1 MNLSVG
7 YLKVVLLVVLIASS
21 DDALAKDLGLIG
33 PSYPIIER
41 DLIDVIHARIQNKI
55 EAGEL
60 DALHQGLIEDS
71 KSYAA
76 RPPGTI
82 LPRAQAYRAVE
93 INPVYTLEQDITD
106 ADGKV
111 LFKAGTQVNPLH
123 IKPLSKMLCF
133 IDGDDLQQVA
143 WVKTHCSED
152 LANKLILV
160 NGDYLAITK
169 QLNRRLYFD
178 QQGYLIARFDIR
190 SLPAVIR
197 QSGEVLYLEEFPIY

>member
-7 YLKVVLLVVLIASS
+7 YLKVALLVVLIASS
-21 DDALAKDLGLIG
+21 DDVLAKDLGRIG

-41 DLIDVIHARIQNKI
+41 DLIEVIHERIQNKI

-71 KSYAA
+71 KSYAT
-76 RPPGTI
+76 RPSGVT
-82 LPRAQAYRAVE
+82 LPRALVYRAVE

-106 ADGKV
+106 GDGKL

-123 IKPLSKMLCF
+123 YKPLSKMLCF

-160 NGDYLAITK
+160 DGDYLAITK

-178 QQGYLIARFDIR
+178 QRGYLVDRFDIR

-197 QSGEVLYLEEFPIY
+197 QSGEVLYLEEFPI

>member
-7 YLKVVLLVVLIASS
+7 YLKIALLVVLIASF
-21 DDALAKDLGLIG
+21 DATAKDLGLIG

-41 DLIDVIHARIQNKI
+41 DLIEVIHGRIRDKT

-60 DALHQGLIEDS
+60 DALHQELIEDS
-71 KSYAA
+71 KSYAS
-76 RPPGTI
+76 RPSGVT
-82 LPRAQAYRAVE
+82 LPRALVYRAVE

-106 ADGKV
+106 ADGKL

-123 IKPLSKMLCF
+123 FKPLSKMLCF
-133 IDGDDLQQVA
+133 IDGDDSQQVA

-178 QQGYLIARFDIR
+178 QQGYLIARFDIH